1 MDDNTYLT
9 TKVNHILKP
18 MVKEVKEKMP
28 YNPVIIM
35 FYYLDRLHAK
45 MVI

>member
-1 MDDNTYLT
+1 MDANTYLT
-9 TKVNHILKP
+9 TKVNHIIKP

-28 YNPVIIM
+28 CNPVINM

>member
-1 MDDNTYLT
+1 MYLT

-28 YNPVIIM
+28 YNPVIDIL
-35 FYYLDRLHAK
+35 YYLDRLYASV
-45 MVI
+45 VI